1 MTTIHSYT
9 RKPFLIVERGQR
21 QLRKDVYGAIDDAVV
36 LQAQHL
42 ADERA
47 HTTALVGMHPVASP
61 GYLPFFSALARG
73 GAHVVASATRYTS
86 GDAALQMEN
95 VLLDLAACV
104 RHVKEEL
111 GYEKVVL
118 VGWSGGGA
126 LMAGYQAEAQKR
138 QITCTAAGEPTP
150 LADTELLPADGLVL
164 VAAHRSRHRLLADF
178 MDPSITDERNP
189 DARDP
194 RWNLYDPASPDRPPF
209 TSDYLEDYRAAQIA
223 RNRRITAWA
232 KDQLDTMRRRHPDME
247 KSFVVHGTMADPR
260 WLDATVDPNGRR
272 AKWCYL
278 GDPEMVNDAP
288 SGLARYTTTRSWLSQ
303 WSVDDAQIDAVD
315 AGPRITVPALVIANG
330 RDDAVP
336 TTHPA
341 DTFSAIAST
350 DKTFYELTEANHYFN
365 GPDQRSCLTDAVS
378 TVTGWLDEHAFTN

>member
-1 MTTIHSYT
+1 VAGHGYS

-21 QLRKDVYGAIDDAVV
+21 QLRKDVYGSIDDAVV

-42 ADERA
+42 ADDRSR
-47 HTTALVGMHPVASP
+47 TTALVGMHPVASP

-73 GAHVVASATRYTS
+73 GAHVVACATRYTS

-95 VLLDLAACV
+95 VLLDLGACV

-126 LMAGYQAEAQKR
+126 LMAGYQAEAHER
-138 QITCTAAGEPTP
+138 QITCTAAGEPTR
-150 LADTELLPADGLVL
+150 LTDTELLPGDGLVL
-164 VAAHRSRHRLLADF
+164 VAAHRSRHHLLTDF
-178 MDPSITDERNP
+178 IDPSVTDERDP
-189 DARDP
+189 EVRDP
-194 RWNLYDPASPDRPPF
+194 RWNLYDPANPDRPPF
-209 TSDYLEDYRAAQIA
+209 ATDYLRDYRAAQLA

-232 KDQLDTMRRRHPDME
+232 KDQLETLQKRHPE
-247 KSFVVHGTMADPR
+247 RERSFVVHGTMADPR
-260 WLDATVDPNGRR
+260 WLDPSVDPNGRR
-272 AKWCYL
+272 SPWCYL
-278 GDPEMVNDAP
+278 GDPAHVNDAP

-303 WSVDDAQIDAVD
+303 WSFDDAQVDAVD
-315 AGPRITVPALVIANG
+315 AGPRITVPTLVMANG

-341 DTFSAIAST
+341 DTFAAIAST
-350 DKTFYELTEANHYFN
+350 DKAFHELAEANHYFN
-365 GPDQRSCLTDAVS
+365 GSDQRSCLSEAVS